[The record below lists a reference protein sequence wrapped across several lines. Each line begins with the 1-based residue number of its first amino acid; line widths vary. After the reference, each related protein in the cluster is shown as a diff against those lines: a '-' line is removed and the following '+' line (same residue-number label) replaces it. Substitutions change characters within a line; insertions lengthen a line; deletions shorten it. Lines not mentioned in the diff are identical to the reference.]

1 MKTSYY
7 DEARVL
13 IDTIID
19 KGLACQENLIRY
31 RNDNFNKFAQELN
44 SILNI

>member
-1 MKTSYY
+1 MMKSAYY

-19 KGLACQENLIRY
+19 KSLACQENLIRY
-31 RNDNFNKFAQELN
+31 DNDNFNKFA
-44 SILNI
+44 